1 MSHNRQ
7 EGSITRQIM
16 VAIVVALLVGG
27 SAPWWWGEIFP
38 GEGPPA
44 SPPVVITEQ
53 PPSSSEND
61 NEADDPAEESPSGCV
76 ITIAN
81 PLVALKSEPDTFSQ
95 DLIAVPPGEYDVLNY
110 NVQTDPGGN
119 EKGWFQIDVDSRTGW
134 VPNDIFSIAGKSD
147 ACP

>member
-1 MSHNRQ
+1 MSQGKQ

-16 VAIVVALLVGG
+16 VAIVIALLVGG

-38 GEGPPA
+38 KDDSPTQ
-44 SPPVVITEQ
+44 PPVVAPEQ
-53 PPSSSEND
+53 PFSPAGND
-61 NEADDPAEESPSGCV
+61 NEADDAAEEAPSGCV
-76 ITIAN
+76 ITVAN

-95 DLIAVPPGEYDVLNY
+95 DLIAVPPGEYDMLNY

-119 EKGWFQIDVDSRTGW
+119 EESWFQIEVDDRVGW
-134 VPNDIFSIAGKSD
+134 VRNNIFSIAGKSD